1 MDGEKSLQKHGQGNM
16 DSKCG
21 NASLTINNGQMVSK
35 WLLVVGTTAG
45 KINRCLMDKA
55 ERGPKE
61 KEERSILKSLSHS
74 SSTYLS
80 FRNIIMMSK
89 KNELEAGRHSGC
101 CFDSSGNRCEDL
113 DLGGHRGIRRALR
126 TALAAWALY
135 PH

>member
-1 MDGEKSLQKHGQGNM
+1 MDGGKSLRKHGEGDL

-21 NASLTINNGQMVSK
+21 IASLTINNGQMDGK
-35 WLLVVGTTAG
+35 CLLVVGTRAG

-74 SSTYLS
+74 SSAYLS
-80 FRNIIMMSK
+80 FRNRIMMSK

-113 DLGGHRGIRRALR
+113 DLGGRRGIRRVLR
-126 TALAAWALY
+126 TALAWALS